1 MIKSG
6 KSPFLRVKYKKGN
19 FGSAKA
25 TNHVFSNQQKNSIQ
39 SPISTIFAI
48 VQFPGSAKF
57 VLSGTPCTCKF
68 TVDSI
73 EIICLFH
80 LLSECASI
88 LTNPIGRIISPGFPQ
103 QYYNNIDCS
112 WLIQYHP
119 ESFIRLVFLSFDVR
133 CSR

>member
-1 MIKSG
+1 MINQESHLFWGLNK
-6 KSPFLRVKYKKGN
+6 KKGTLELHKSQIT
-19 FGSAKA
+19 F
-25 TNHVFSNQQKNSIQ
+25 
-39 SPISTIFAI
+39 
-48 VQFPGSAKF
+48 F
-57 VLSGTPCTCKF
+57 VLNKNTAISPQLVRFLQKYNSLGVQNLYFLGTPCTCKF

-88 LTNPIGRIISPGFPQ
+88 LTNAIGRIISPGFPQ

-133 CSR
+133 CR